1 LISTGAV
8 MAIIVLTDAKMKMLQ
23 SVWPEINALGE
34 VKVAAS
40 DEEDSL
46 IKEVLNAELII
57 VCYAKITRKVIE
69 NAKNLKAILKW
80 GVGVDSIDIEAANDH
95 RLPVCHCPHYGSGT
109 IADHAFAMM
118 IALARKLVPLV
129 NTTKKKG
136 WIWPDTSRGWAGTDL
151 EGKTVGMVGF
161 GRIAKKMAK
170 RCTGFDMKIKAY
182 DPRFKNLAVEWK
194 NVELTSLD
202 EVLCSSDFVSIHAVL
217 NHENRNLI
225 GDRELSLMKPTAFI
239 INTARGALIQ
249 EESLIKALRQKRIAG
264 AAIDVFEPE
273 PIAASHPFFKFENV
287 LITPHFA
294 YYTTEADTRLDHEC
308 YYSAKRILKNETL
321 VNVKNGDALAALSE
335 PVRWL
340 PYGELPYLLD

>member
-1 LISTGAV
+1 
-8 MAIIVLTDAKMKMLQ
+8 MAKIVLTDARLNMLQ

-34 VKVAAS
+34 VKIAES
-40 DEEDSL
+40 DDEESL
-46 IKEVLNAELII
+46 IKEVIDAELII
-57 VCYAKITRKVIE
+57 TCYDKITRRVIE
-69 NAKNLKAILKW
+69 AGKNLKGILKW
-80 GVGVDSIDIEAANDH
+80 GVGVDSIDIEAANDY

-129 NTTKKKG
+129 NTTKNKG
-136 WIWPDTSRGWAGTDL
+136 WIWPDTSNRWAGTDL
-151 EGKTVGMVGF
+151 EGKTVSMVGF

-182 DPRFKNLAVEWK
+182 DPGLKRLPYEWQ
-194 NVELTSLD
+194 NVELTSLH
-202 EVLCSSDFVSIHAVL
+202 EVLCSADFVSVHAVL

-225 GDRELSLMKPTAFI
+225 GNRELALMKPTAFI

-249 EESLIKALRQKRIAG
+249 EESLINALRQKKIAG
-264 AAIDVFEPE
+264 AAIDVFDPE
-273 PIAASHPFFKFENV
+273 PIDASHPFYQLDNV

-294 YYTTEADTRLDHEC
+294 YYTTEANTRLDLEC

-321 VNVKNGDALAALSE
+321 VNVKNGDALVALGE
-335 PVRWL
+335 PERWL
-340 PYGELPYLLD
+340 PYGELPYLLK